1 MDCSTWC
8 CLSSFRSKHI
18 INSSLNGYLQILYA
32 KLSTSSVEVPSAGW
46 KYSSVNMKSK
56 QLGCSKSPS
65 SSSSIVLALWKTDL
79 FGQPSLLDVD
89 DVEQHLVNQSE
100 ILRAARINSII
111 LHRATIEEKT
121 HLLVSL
127 SWFKFHRVMFKLG
140 KPLTVWC
147 PDLFEAEGIHSTVP
161 IQFIKNRTVS
171 IVS

>member
-1 MDCSTWC
+1 M
-8 CLSSFRSKHI
+8 
-18 INSSLNGYLQILYA
+18 
-32 KLSTSSVEVPSAGW
+32 
-46 KYSSVNMKSK
+46 
-56 QLGCSKSPS
+56 
-65 SSSSIVLALWKTDL
+65 LALWKTDL